1 LTSFPLTLA
10 GVEPGRKQVLI
21 VEDWAE
27 IRRLWKSEG
36 VSISEIARVVGCS
49 RNTVKAALA
58 SDGPPRYVRVAAGSL
73 VDGFEPRI
81 RELLRAFPRM
91 PATVIAER
99 IGWPYSIRTLSGR
112 VAELRPVY
120 LPPDPA
126 SRTAY
131 AAGEVA
137 QCDFWF
143 PDIEL
148 PVGFGQTRSARLLPV
163 LTMVC
168 GYSRFASAVLIPS
181 RLAQDLYAGWWQL
194 IAQLGAVPRVL
205 VWDGEGAIGRWRARR
220 IELTAECQ
228 AFRGTLAA
236 KVIICKPADPEA
248 KGLVERFHDYLER
261 SFLPGRT
268 FASPADFNTQLAA
281 FLARANA
288 RAHRV
293 LGCRPLDR
301 VEADKAAMLAL
312 PPMPPTTGW
321 EHTLRLPRDHYVRV
335 DGNDYSVH
343 PAAVG
348 RRVLIRADLDRVR
361 VLCEGSLVADHE
373 RIWAKHQTV
382 SDAAHL
388 IAARALR
395 RGRVGLVQPPAHTDV
410 EVRSLTDYDT
420 ALGITADLDG
430 GAA

>member
-1 LTSFPLTLA
+1 M
-10 GVEPGRKQVLI
+10 LI

-99 IGWPYSIRTLSGR
+99 IGWPFSIRTLSGR

-148 PVGFGQTRSARLLPV
+148 PVGFGQTRTARLLPV

-261 SFLPGRT
+261 SFLSGRR
-268 FASPADFNTQLAA
+268 FASPQDFNTQLAES
-281 FLARANA
+281 LAGANDHRPIGAWTAA
-288 RAHRV
+288 RSIESMRIRQSV
-293 LGCRPLDR
+293 
-301 VEADKAAMLAL
+301 LAL
-312 PPMPPTTGW
+312 PPVPPTTAW
-321 EHTLRLPRDHYVRV
+321 RQMLRLPRDHYVQVRRQRLLGGPSRGRPRV
-335 DGNDYSVH
+335 VVS
-343 PAAVG
+343 
-348 RRVLIRADLDRVR
+348 ADLDRVR
-361 VLCEGSLVADHE
+361 VGSVWKGHLVADHAQVVGQA
-373 RIWAKHQTV
+373 AKCLSCLDHLV
-382 SDAAHL
+382 AAP
-388 IAARALR
+388 AATPPPKGPAPADQCRPR
-395 RGRVGLVQPPAHTDV
+395 RRFARWPTTAP
-410 EVRSLTDYDT
+410 RSGSPLMSKV
-420 ALGITADLDG
+420 A
-430 GAA
+430 